1 MGPSRIPVSPARGK
15 PPTFV
20 SGLPATP
27 PNSSPNLG
35 VRRVSSP
42 AAHDLRSAG
51 STPRAKT
58 RRPSEAYE
66 GLSKS
71 ALIPL
76 PITPSASDEIDPM
89 LSPHGRGATLT
100 RRSADRRRP
109 SAEGD
114 GFPTTSGVRRTS
126 DVTRGAASSSTRR
139 PSPQVDTSLGASP
152 TPPSRSRQLSN
163 REPLSAATEET
174 NDSGSIRSGH
184 PSASSSKAGTP
195 QFEHE
200 GFMSNG
206 FLSSGSPS
214 RLPVPNRSQ
223 MGGGSRSSS
232 SGILMTR
239 ESSSGGRSD
248 ASTSSLSDGRIGER
262 MSNGHGRSSR
272 SRNSRPPTP
281 SATGSPSKPGR
292 SHVASSIPVPPLPA
306 QRPDYR
312 SSSRTTSSTSSPQ
325 LLNGAGTSPQSGIPI
340 LGPMLG
346 PVISRSSRPG
356 SSRKNGGALAGNM
369 SGTDDERWS
378 GELPEKIG
386 REEQGHP
393 SVFERD

>member
-15 PPTFV
+15 PPSFI
-20 SGLPATP
+20 SALPATP

-42 AAHDLRSAG
+42 ATHDIRSAG
-51 STPRAKT
+51 STPRAKV

-66 GLSKS
+66 GISKP
-71 ALIPL
+71 ALMPL
-76 PITPSASDEIDPM
+76 PITPSTSDEIDPM
-89 LSPHGRGATLT
+89 LGSHGRGSTLT

-114 GFPTTSGVRRTS
+114 GFPTASSVRRTS
-126 DVTRGAASSSTRR
+126 DVIRGAASSSTRR
-139 PSPQVDTSLGASP
+139 PSPHIDTSLSASP
-152 TPPSRSRQLSN
+152 TPASRSRQPSN

-200 GFMSNG
+200 GFTSNG

-214 RLPVPNRSQ
+214 RLPVPNRAQ

-262 MSNGHGRSSR
+262 MSNGNSRSSR
-272 SRNSRPPTP
+272 SRDSRQPTP

-292 SHVASSIPVPPLPA
+292 SQVTSSIPVPPLPA
-306 QRPDYR
+306 QRLDYR
-312 SSSRTTSSTSSPQ
+312 SSSRPTSSTSSPY
-325 LLNGAGTSPQSGIPI
+325 LLNGAGASPQSGIPI

-346 PVISRSSRPG
+346 PAMSRSYRPG
-356 SSRKNGGALAGNM
+356 SSRKNGGAPAGNM

-378 GELPEKIG
+378 GESPERIR
-386 REEQGHP
+386 REERA
-393 SVFERD
+393 SLVFERD